1 MRLLIVTGIFP
12 PDIGGPAT
20 YVSALASEL
29 VARGHTVRVV
39 TLADEP
45 GRAGS
50 LPYPV
55 DRFPRRSGLAVR
67 MSQLGLHLLRQA
79 GRHDVMF
86 VLGLEPPALAA
97 ARLCGVPAVYKIGG
111 DFAWEQA
118 RNRGLTGLEIDPFQ
132 VTRCGW
138 RAESLKRLRSAYVR
152 LADRVLV
159 PSEYLR
165 SLAVGWGAPPARV
178 HVISNALTPGA
189 WPSVTREEARRQ
201 LGVQGRLL
209 VSVGRMVGW
218 KGFDHLIEALA
229 GLPDDVRLAIVGD
242 GPDEPRLRA
251 LAAERRLDGRV
262 LFTGRLPRHEVELWL
277 RAADLFVL
285 YSTYEGL
292 SHVLLEAMGS
302 GAPVIASNCGGNP
315 EVIEAGVSGLLVPP
329 ANPALLREALARL
342 LADPVL
348 GERLASAAARRLE
361 TDFAWPRLV
370 ERTVALL
377 EEVAQEGRK
386 RT

>member
-29 VARGHTVRVV
+29 VARHHTVRVV

-45 GRAGS
+45 GRAEP

-67 MSQLGLHLLRQA
+67 MSKLGLHLLRQA
-79 GRHDVMF
+79 GQHDVVF

-97 ARLCGVPAVYKIGG
+97 ARLRGVPSVYKIGG

-152 LADRVLV
+152 LADRVLT

-178 HVISNALTPGA
+178 HVISNALTPSA
-189 WPSVTREEARRQ
+189 RLSVTREEARRQ
-201 LGVQGRLL
+201 LGIQGRLL

-229 GLPDDVRLAIVGD
+229 GLPEEVRLALVGD

-251 LAAERRLDGRV
+251 LAAERRLSSRV
-262 LFTGRLPRHEVELWL
+262 LFTGRQPRPAVELWL
-277 RAADLFVL
+277 RAAEVFVL

-302 GAPVIASNCGGNP
+302 GTPVIASNCGGNP
-315 EVIEAGVSGLLVPP
+315 EVLESGVSGLLVPP
-329 ANPALLREALARL
+329 ANPSLLREALARL
-342 LADPVL
+342 LADPAL
-348 GERLASAAARRLE
+348 GERLAAAAARRLE

-370 ERTVALL
+370 ERTLALL
-377 EEVAQEGRK
+377 EQVAQEGRK